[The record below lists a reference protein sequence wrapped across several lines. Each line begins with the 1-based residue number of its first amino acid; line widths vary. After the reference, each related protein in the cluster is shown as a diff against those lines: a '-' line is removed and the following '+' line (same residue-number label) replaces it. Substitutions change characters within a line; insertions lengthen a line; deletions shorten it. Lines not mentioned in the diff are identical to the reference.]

1 MKRLCKH
8 VDIEKLENQYQK
20 IIENRDSPQDKP
32 EYVLKE
38 QVNDDK
44 KTFFLQSGNMLID
57 YDDNLIDTD
66 MRPGIPGL
74 WSASER
80 WIYR

>member
-8 VDIEKLENQYQK
+8 INVEELEKQYLKLINKRPDEKEN
-20 IIENRDSPQDKP
+20 
-32 EYVLKE
+32 YVLKD
-38 QVNDDK
+38 QVNNDK
-44 KTFFLQSGNMLID
+44 KTFFLQSGNVLVD
-57 YDDNLIDTD
+57 YDDNLFNTD
-66 MRPGIPGL
+66 MRPGIPGP